1 MTTGLSTL
9 IIRTRKS
16 AIPATCASC
25 RARGIFTEKFARHA
39 LDCHTRPGSRP
50 RASPMT
56 GSSRYPVRCGI
67 SIDHRRSR
75 VLDHPLSRMMT
86 AMIMSRRHQGT
97 PMQTP
102 REILADLWT
111 SAGGDASA
119 LDAVTLTGEEPQLPS
134 SFRVAVA
141 AQASIAAAGL
151 AAAQIWKLRSGRSQ
165 DVAVDMRHAVV
176 ECRSERYLRG
186 AGKPPSP
193 AGDAIAGVYKTRD
206 QRFVRL
212 HTNFPHHRDAVCKVL
227 NCKPERE
234 DVQAALMQWD
244 GEAFETAAHAGGCV
258 VAMMR
263 SHDEWSALPHAKA
276 LAALPPVSI
285 AKIREAAP
293 HPRPAG
299 ARPPAGLPVL
309 DLSRVIAGPVAGRT
323 LAVHGADVLLIS
335 GRDLPFIPW
344 LTIDNGRGKLTC
356 FVELKSEQ
364 GRGVLRE
371 LLAQADIFSQGYRP
385 CSIAALGFS
394 PEEAAKINPG
404 IAYVSLSAYGHA
416 GPWAE
421 RRGFDSLVQTA
432 TGFNHAE
439 GQAAGVEGPQE
450 LPVQM
455 LDHATG
461 YLMAFGAVMAK
472 ARQSRE
478 GGSWHVRVSL
488 AQTGRWLWN
497 LGRVADGFKT
507 EDLKGDAVRT
517 FLEEVPSGFG
527 ALRSV
532 THAALLSKTPAFWAR
547 PAMPL
552 GSHPAEWPMRS

>member
-1 MTTGLSTL
+1 
-9 IIRTRKS
+9 
-16 AIPATCASC
+16 
-25 RARGIFTEKFARHA
+25 
-39 LDCHTRPGSRP
+39 
-50 RASPMT
+50 
-56 GSSRYPVRCGI
+56 
-67 SIDHRRSR
+67 
-75 VLDHPLSRMMT
+75 
-86 AMIMSRRHQGT
+86 
-97 PMQTP
+97 MQSP
-102 REILADLWT
+102 REILADIWT
-111 SAGGDASA
+111 SAGGDPSA
-119 LDAVTLTGEEPQLPS
+119 LGAVTLTGEEPQLPS
-134 SFRVAVA
+134 SFRVAA
-141 AQASIAAAGL
+141 AARASIAAAGL
-151 AAAQIWKLRSGRSQ
+151 AAAQIWQLRSGQSQ

-176 ECRSERYLRG
+176 ECRSERYLRVD
-186 AGKPPSP
+186 GKPPPP
-193 AGDAIAGVYKTRD
+193 AWDAIAGVYKARD
-206 QRFVRL
+206 GFVRL
-212 HTNFPHHRDAVCKVL
+212 HTNFPHHRAAVCKVL
-227 NCKPERE
+227 NCKPERD

-244 GEAFETAAHAGGCV
+244 AEAFETAAYAGGGV

-276 LAALPPVSI
+276 LAALPPISI
-285 AKIREAAP
+285 EKIGEAP
-293 HPRPAG
+293 PKPWPAG
-299 ARPPAGLPVL
+299 DRPLAGVRVL

-335 GRDLPFIPW
+335 GPDLPFIPW

-439 GQAAGVEGPQE
+439 GQAAGVEGPKE
-450 LPVQM
+450 LPAQM

-461 YLMAFGAVMAK
+461 YLMAFGAMMAK

-507 EDLKGDAVRT
+507 EDLKGDAIMPFV
-517 FLEEVPSGFG
+517 EEVPSGFG
-527 ALRSV
+527 PLRSV
-532 THAALLSKTPAFWAR
+532 RHSAALSKTPAFWVR

-552 GSHPAEWPMRS
+552 GSHPPQWPARN